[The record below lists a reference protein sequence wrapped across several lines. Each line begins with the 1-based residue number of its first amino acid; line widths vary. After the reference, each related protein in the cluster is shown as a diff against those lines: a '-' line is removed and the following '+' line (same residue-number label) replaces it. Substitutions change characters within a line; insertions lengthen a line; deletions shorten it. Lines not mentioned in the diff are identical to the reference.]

1 MGGGI
6 VRMTRLPRAFG
17 IRNQIRRDMR
27 GGKFNYVDTT
37 NIVTNLAVVTERQT
51 TNNGHEAT

>member
-1 MGGGI
+1 
-6 VRMTRLPRAFG
+6 MTRLPRAFG